1 MDNRWWSITGLG
13 GTGTE
18 RVYGRDCC
26 FRHCWRIGSD
36 VRSFVQATVSL
47 HSSLSFVV
55 RPSLL
60 LLPSFVVADTVLVV
74 GVGVVVVVGGG
85 VDVGV
90 GVVVVGGGGGG
101 GGGGVDSLC
110 SSLPPPSSLLL
121 FV

>member
-1 MDNRWWSITGLG
+1 MLVVLVRRECTEGTVVFGIVG
-13 GTGTE
+13 GPF
-18 RVYGRDCC
+18 GRFVCSFGRPFHCTVRCRSLCVRRCC
-26 FRHCWRIGSD
+26 W
-36 VRSFVQATVSL
+36 
-47 HSSLSFVV
+47 
-55 RPSLL
+55 
-60 LLPSFVVADTVLVV
+60 SFVVADTVLVV